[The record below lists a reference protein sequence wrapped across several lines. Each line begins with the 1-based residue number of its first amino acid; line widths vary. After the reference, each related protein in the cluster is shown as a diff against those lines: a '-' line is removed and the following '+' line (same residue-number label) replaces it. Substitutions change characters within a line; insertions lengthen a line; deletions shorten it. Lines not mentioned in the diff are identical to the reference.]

1 MKTREIKTDYIQ
13 SYSVHHVTVDEDVA
27 YTKIVR
33 TSGAWKVADLVTGEA
48 VTLNIPKNHYQLVLK

>member
-27 YTKIVR
+27 YTKIER
-33 TSGAWKVADLVTGEA
+33 TSGAWNVTDVVTGET
-48 VTLNIPKNHYQLVLK
+48 VTLNIPKNHYQYVLK